1 MDGFIHC
8 GIVLFD
14 RCIHFI
20 HTITSIGPIDVFVRM
35 DSPQDAR
42 FCRGVLKPFVGRFDV
57 KFLHIIAFVFCECIV
72 GGFVQGSGHLFP
84 PAATVPLLLQVVNLD
99 ELSVFEES

>member
-1 MDGFIHC
+1 MCLDGFIHC

-20 HTITSIGPIDVFVRM
+20 GTIDVFVRM
-35 DSPQDAR
+35 DSPHDAR

-57 KFLHIIAFVFCECIV
+57 KFLHVIAFVFRECIV
-72 GGFVQGSGHLFP
+72 GGFAQGSRHLFP

-99 ELSVFEES
+99 KLSVFEES